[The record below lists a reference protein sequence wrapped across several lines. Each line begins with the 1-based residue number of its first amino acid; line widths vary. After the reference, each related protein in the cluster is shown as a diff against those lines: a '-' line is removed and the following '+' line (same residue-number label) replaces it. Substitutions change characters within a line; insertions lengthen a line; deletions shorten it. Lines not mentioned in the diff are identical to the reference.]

1 MMPGTDSDNPKK
13 YTIFAGRFRAA
24 RFIISRPQDCHFEL
38 VEKSKG
44 KLKQHY
50 TMKRFYLI
58 ISAALLS
65 LCALN
70 VSAAEKEQKTEPKNN
85 FKLYGFIRN
94 YFIYDSRES
103 VSGTG
108 DLFYYLPK
116 DVSMKDG
123 IDINDESSFRFV
135 ALTSRLG
142 VDVSGYNIGNVH
154 FGAKVEGDFYA
165 GLSNSSNA
173 NASVYFPSN
182 TKISGTAQ
190 ARLRQAYATVTW
202 KDLGKEKQN
211 SVALKM
217 GQAWHPM
224 GADFPHVFSLEIAAP
239 FGPFSRTPLVQMDAN
254 LGKNWTVTAAALWQ
268 MQHQSSGPIGGSAMY
283 MKYGKTP
290 EIYAGLTYKSKGFLI
305 RGGVDVLSIKPRVLG
320 QLDGKTVKVSDRKTS
335 VLGYVYTQYTYN
347 KFSVKAKTTF
357 GESGEHLN
365 LMSGYAKIGENP
377 DGSWNYASLRNSSSW
392 LSLIYGKKW
401 QGVLLLGY
409 MKNLGLAEAASAPLA
424 KGDVY
429 FCSNGFS
436 NINQIYRI
444 NPQVIYNIGK
454 MNLGLEYQWTSVQYG
469 EYEDGKLNEYGLA
482 DKGLHWVGNNRI
494 SLMVKYNF

>member
-1 MMPGTDSDNPKK
+1 M
-13 YTIFAGRFRAA
+13 R
-24 RFIISRPQDCHFEL
+24 
-38 VEKSKG
+38 
-44 KLKQHY
+44 
-50 TMKRFYLI
+50 RFYIML
-58 ISAALLS
+58 SAALLS
-65 LCALN
+65 LCSVN
-70 VSAAEKEQKTEPKNN
+70 SAAAEPEQKAEPKNH
-85 FKLYGFIRN
+85 FKLYGFVRN

-103 VSGTG
+103 VSGTA

-142 VDVSGYNIGNVH
+142 VDVTGYSIGNVH
-154 FGAKVEGDFYA
+154 FGAKIEGDFYA

-173 NASVYFPSN
+173 NATAYFPSN

-190 ARLRQAYATVTW
+190 ARMRQAYATITW
-202 KDLGKEKQN
+202 KDLPMGEEQKA

-217 GQAWHPM
+217 GQGWHPM
-224 GADFPHVFSLEIAAP
+224 GADFPHVFSLEIGAP

-254 LGKNWTVTAAALWQ
+254 LGDHWFVSAAALWQ
-268 MQHQSSGPIGGSAMY
+268 MQYQSNGPIGGSAMY

-290 EIYAGLTYKSKGFLI
+290 ETYAAVGYKTKNFLI
-305 RGGVDVLSIKPRVLG
+305 KTGVDVLSIKPRVFG
-320 QLDGKTVKVSDRKTS
+320 TLDGKTVKVSDRKTS
-335 VLGYVYTQYTYN
+335 VLGYAYAQYTYK
-347 KFSVKAKTTF
+347 KFAVKAKTTW

-401 QGVLLLGY
+401 QGVLFLGY
-409 MKNLGLAEAASAPLA
+409 MKNLALAEAASGPIA
-424 KGDVY
+424 KSDVY
-429 FCSNGFS
+429 FCTNGFS

-444 NPQVIYNIGK
+444 NPQLIYNIGK
-454 MNLGLEYQWTSVQYG
+454 LNVGLEYQWTSVQYG
-469 EYEDGKLNEYGLA
+469 EYNEGKLNEFGLA
-482 DKGLHWVGNNRI
+482 DKNLQWVGNHRI
-494 SLMVKYNF
+494 NMMVKYNF